1 MNNQNRQNL
10 KVKQKQET
18 IDKLVLVRSLL
29 LYGLTIEQYKQD
41 KISLNRG
48 ITSTPTFI
56 FYSNNTKCFVDYTN
70 QLNLDLEV
78 KVNEFFNSITAGT
91 TLTLANALY
100 RDPSSNE
107 IANLSGNFVYRQNNN
122 GIISLDVTSVNSLS
136 TKINRYD
143 KKNFE
148 DIPYFSANSVTKS
161 KLSRTI
167 IKNRFGKNT
176 KNSFSYLG
184 ILPGDYIKLEN
195 TLSNPC
201 KVLDIN
207 IDSDGNEY
215 IIIDQLIDSQDLT
228 NLQTRVNVY
237 VERKERYSGYID
249 IKEDEKGQIG
259 ACIRYFNDIVISCSD
274 NNTLSQC
281 RLRAN
286 DREQIRT
293 ELTFGTFCRTPETD
307 AAVQTTQSDSLIQIT
322 STLASAL
329 ANTSMNVSGPLLKNG
344 NSKNSFYGRP
354 F

>member
-10 KVKQKQET
+10 KVKKKQET
-18 IDKLVLVRSLL
+18 VDKLVLVRSLM
-29 LYGLTIEQYKQD
+29 LYGLTIEQYKID
-41 KISLNRG
+41 KVSLNRG

-70 QLNLDLEV
+70 QLNLDSEI
-78 KVNEFFNSITAGT
+78 KVNEFFNSINAGT
-91 TLTLANALY
+91 TITLTNGLY
-100 RDPSSNE
+100 RDPTTNE

-122 GIISLDVTSVNSLS
+122 GIISLDVTSINSLS

-148 DIPYFSANSVTKS
+148 DIPYFTANNVTKS

-195 TLSNPC
+195 TLAYPS
-201 KVLDIN
+201 KILDVN

-215 IIIDQLIDSQDLT
+215 IVLDQLIDSQDLT

-237 VERKERYSGYID
+237 VERKERYAGYID
-249 IKEDEKGQIG
+249 IKEDVNGQIG
-259 ACIRYFNDIVISCSD
+259 ACIRYFNDVVISCTD

-286 DREQIRT
+286 DSEGIVT
-293 ELTFGTFCRTPETD
+293 ELTIGTFCRTPETD
-307 AAVQTTQSDSLIQIT
+307 AAIQTTQSDSLIQIT
-322 STLASAL
+322 NTLASAL
-329 ANTSMNVSGPLLKNG
+329 ANTSMNVSGPLLSNG